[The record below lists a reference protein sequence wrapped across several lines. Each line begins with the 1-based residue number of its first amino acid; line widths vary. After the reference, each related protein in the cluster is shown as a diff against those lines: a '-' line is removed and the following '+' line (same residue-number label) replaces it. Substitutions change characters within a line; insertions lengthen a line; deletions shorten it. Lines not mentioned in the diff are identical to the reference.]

1 MEIQTRSGNT
11 YSYNKQTGE
20 IIGGSISAQLP
31 EWNFAPFVRFES
43 LPQVDSFILG
53 VTEQC
58 NLRCTYCCYSGSYA
72 NKRVHNTASMDP
84 DSIDEIFAF
93 IDSITNKRPIKIFI
107 YGGEP
112 MLNYNLVQYAIDK
125 ARKLWKNDVSFTVST
140 NGTTL
145 TKERIDWL
153 VANNIMLAVSI
164 DGTKPFHDCYRVDT
178 IGKGSYSKLY
188 EALYYIKSTYS
199 EYSKEMSLI
208 MTLVSFDKIIEIAEA
223 WHNDK
228 ILHDMVPTM
237 MNSLAPNFNQGV
249 DRADYEEVK
258 DFYKALLDTYEKHQ
272 DWIVLK
278 KLLESCIAYWKE
290 RPIFEPSSAVPMATC
305 LPNNTKLYIDTNLQ
319 IGVCEKMSDNYR
331 IGNVKNGIDWTKANS
346 VVRDYYNKRVNR
358 CKDCSAVRMCNM
370 CLTAI
375 EYTDEQ
381 WDVLCHN
388 EQVYTRV
395 FMYLFCEM
403 AERGLIK

>member
-31 EWNFAPFVRFES
+31 EWDFAPFVPIES
-43 LPQVDSFILG
+43 MPQVDSFILG
-53 VTEQC
+53 LTEQC
-58 NLRCTYCCYSGSYA
+58 NLRCTYCCYSSNYI
-72 NKRVHNTASMDP
+72 NKRSHNTVSMSTENVD
-84 DSIDEIFAF
+84 DILAF
-93 IDSITNKRPIKIFI
+93 IDSFTSKRPIKIFL

-112 MLNYNLVQYAIDK
+112 LLKYDLVQYTVGK
-125 ARKLWKNDVSFTVST
+125 AHALLGSNVSFTVST

-145 TKERIDWL
+145 SKDKVDWL
-153 VANNIMLAVSI
+153 VSNNITLALSI
-164 DGTKPFHDCYRVDT
+164 DGTEAYHDSYRVDAQ
-178 IGKGSYSKLY
+178 GNGSYTRVY
-188 EALYYIKSTYS
+188 DALKYIKRTYP
-199 EYSKEMSLI
+199 EYAKEMSLI
-208 MTLVSFDKIIEIAEA
+208 MTLASFDKIVEIAED
-223 WHNDK
+223 WHNDEV
-228 ILHDMVPTM
+228 LRDWVPTM
-237 MNSLAPNFNQGV
+237 MNSLAPNFSKGV
-249 DRADYEEVK
+249 DKADHEEVK
-258 DFYKALLDTYEKHQ
+258 EFYDILLDTYEEHQ
-272 DWIVLK
+272 DWIILK
-278 KLLESCIAYWKE
+278 KLLESCVAYWKE
-290 RPIFEPSSAVPMATC
+290 RPIFEPSTSVPMATC

-331 IGNVKNGIDWTKANS
+331 IGNIKDGIDWVKANS
-346 VVRDYYNKRVNR
+346 VVRDYYNKRVEC

-375 EYTDEQ
+375 EHTDEQ
-381 WDVLCHN
+381 WDILCHN

>member
-1 MEIQTRSGNT
+1 MKVQTKSGNI

-20 IIGGSISAQLP
+20 ILGGSISAQLP
-31 EWNFAPFVRFES
+31 EWDFAPLSSFAS
-43 LPQVDSFILG
+43 MPKVDSFIIGL
-53 VTEQC
+53 TEQC
-58 NLRCTYCCYSGSYA
+58 NLRCTYCCYSGSYI
-72 NKRVHNTASMDP
+72 NKRIHNTASIDT
-84 DSIDEIFAF
+84 SGIDEILTF
-93 IDSITNKRPIKIFI
+93 IDSFTSKRPIKLFI

-112 MLNYNLVQYAIDK
+112 LLNYNIVQYTIGK
-125 ARKLWKNDVSFTVST
+125 ARKQWDNDVSFTIST

-153 VANNIMLAVSI
+153 VTNNVVLSLSI
-164 DGTKPFHDCYRVDT
+164 DGTKPFHDSHRVDAL
-178 IGKGSYSKLY
+178 GNGSYTRVY
-188 EALYYIKSTYS
+188 DALKYIKTTYP
-199 EYSKEMSLI
+199 EYAKEMSLI
-208 MTLVSFDKIIEIAEA
+208 MTLASFDKIIEIAEA
-223 WHNDK
+223 WNNDE
-228 ILHDMVPTM
+228 ILHDMSPTM
-237 MNSLAPNFNQGV
+237 MNSLAPNFSKGV

-258 DFYKALLDTYEKHQ
+258 EFYDTLLDTYEKHQ
-272 DWIVLK
+272 DWVVLR
-278 KLLESCIAYWKE
+278 KLLESCVAYWKE

-331 IGNVKNGIDWTKANS
+331 IGNIKDGIDWVKANS
-346 VVRDYYNKRVNR
+346 VVRDYYNKRFER

-375 EYTDEQ
+375 EHTDEQ
-381 WDVLCHN
+381 WDILCHN

>member
-1 MEIQTRSGNT
+1 MEIQARSGNI

-20 IIGGSISAQLP
+20 ILVGSINVQLP
-31 EWNFAPFVRFES
+31 EWDFAPFVWFES

-53 VTEQC
+53 LTEQC
-58 NLRCTYCCYSGSYA
+58 NLRCTYCCYSGSYV
-72 NKRVHNTASMDP
+72 NKRVHNTISMD
-84 DSIDEIFAF
+84 SSGIDEILAF
-93 IDSITNKRPIKIFI
+93 IDSFTSKRPIKLFI

-112 MLNYNLVQYAIDK
+112 LLNYNIVQYVIEE
-125 ARKLWKNDVSFTVST
+125 ARKLWDNEVNFTVST

-153 VANNIMLAVSI
+153 VANNVILALSI
-164 DGTKPFHDCYRVDT
+164 DGTRPFHDRYRVDAF
-178 IGKGSYSKLY
+178 GKGSYSKLY
-188 EALYYIKSTYS
+188 EALSYLKLTYP
-199 EYSKEMSLI
+199 EYAKEMSLI
-208 MTLVSFDKIIEIAEA
+208 MTLASFDKIVEIAEA
-223 WHNDK
+223 WHNDE
-228 ILHDMVPTM
+228 ILHDMSPTM
-237 MNSLAPNFNQGV
+237 MNSLAPNFTQGV

-258 DFYKALLDTYEKHQ
+258 EFYNTLLDTYEKHR
-272 DWIVLK
+272 DWIVLRR
-278 KLLESCIAYWKE
+278 LLESCVAYWKA

-331 IGNVKNGIDWTKANS
+331 IGSVKDGIDWDRANS
-346 VVRDYYNKRVNR
+346 IVRDYYNMRVDR

-370 CLTAI
+370 CLTAV
-375 EYTDEQ
+375 EYSDEQ

-388 EQVYTRV
+388 ERVYNRV

-403 AERGLIK
+403 AERGLL